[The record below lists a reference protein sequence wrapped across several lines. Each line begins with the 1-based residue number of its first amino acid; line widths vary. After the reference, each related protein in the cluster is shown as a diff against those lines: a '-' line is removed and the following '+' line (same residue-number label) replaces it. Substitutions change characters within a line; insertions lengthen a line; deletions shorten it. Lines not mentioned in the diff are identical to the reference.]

1 MNSELYL
8 YDFKIRQQLIYM
20 DFQDFLQH
28 VPSIVPVKLPAELAH
43 IKMAPKE
50 RIEALRNLDLK
61 GKNPRIAAVMMLFYP
76 KDEKTHLV
84 LIVRNAYN
92 GVHSSQIAFPGG
104 KYEDTDADYQETALR
119 ETHEEVGVAPE
130 KVEVIKEFTPM
141 YIPPS
146 NFLVH
151 PFLGVS
157 KEELLFYPDI
167 REVADIIEL
176 PLSVFLSDEIII
188 EATLSTS
195 YADNIVVPAFNI
207 QNHIV
212 WGATAMILSELRDVL
227 KTNFEENS

>member
-1 MNSELYL
+1 
-8 YDFKIRQQLIYM
+8 M
-20 DFQDFLQH
+20 DFQDFLKF
-28 VPSIVPVKLPAELAH
+28 VPNLIPIKLPAELAH
-43 IKMAPKE
+43 MKMAPKE
-50 RIEALRNLDLK
+50 RLEALKNINLETK
-61 GKNPRIAAVMMLFYP
+61 HPRIAAVMMLLYP
-76 KDEKTHLV
+76 KKDKTHLV

-104 KYEDTDADYQETALR
+104 KYENTDLDFRETALR
-119 ETHEEVGVAPE
+119 ETHEEIGVSPD
-130 KVEVIKEFTPM
+130 KIEVIKHFTPM

-151 PFLGVS
+151 PFLGIS
-157 KEELLFYPDI
+157 HEELSFYPDI
-167 REVADIIEL
+167 REVAAIIEL

-195 YADNIVVPAFNI
+195 YANDVLVPAFNI

-227 KTNFEENS
+227 KTGFENKF

>member
-1 MNSELYL
+1 
-8 YDFKIRQQLIYM
+8 M
-20 DFQDFLQH
+20 DFQDFLQY
-28 VPSIVPVKLPAELAH
+28 VPNLIPVELPAESAH

-50 RIEALRNLDLK
+50 RTEALKNLDLK
-61 GKNPRIAAVMMLFYP
+61 AVNPRIAAVMMLFYP
-76 KDEKTHLV
+76 KNGKTHLV

-104 KYEDTDADYQETALR
+104 KYETTDADFEETALR
-119 ETHEEVGVAPE
+119 ETHEEVGVLPE
-130 KVEVIKEFTPM
+130 KIEIIKQFSPM

-151 PFLGVS
+151 PFLGIS
-157 KEELLFYPDI
+157 KEELSFYPDV

-176 PLSVFLSDEIII
+176 PLSTFLSDEIII

-195 YADNIVVPAFNI
+195 YGNNILVPAFNI
-207 QNHIV
+207 QNHVV

-227 KTNFEENS
+227 QISFEENSSK